1 MMLGKIRLKSYFS
14 CLLYCTSSEDP
25 DFFDC
30 GEFLQYINSKLNVD
44 IVNPSTAKQS
54 RIIHQNSARPNI
66 KIYICIFK

>member
-14 CLLYCTSSEDP
+14 CLLYCTFSEDP

-66 KIYICIFK
+66 